1 MYNNKTSAIMKNR
14 MFQRALCAGMI
25 TLGCASTAFADSGN
39 IAVGAKASTLGF
51 GGEVTVG
58 ISPSFNARA
67 GYNGYNYNGS
77 TSQNQIN
84 YDYKLS
90 LGSFPVL
97 LDWYPF
103 EHSGFRLSPG
113 VIFNNNKVS
122 TTGTSSQVLFY
133 TIGGATYSTT
143 QIGSLTGTVD
153 FNKTVPYAGLG
164 WGNAVGKDSGLSFV
178 FDLGVMFQGTPK
190 VALNAS
196 NLQNNPPIV
205 QSAIQSSIDKEIAD
219 LKDKTDKFKY
229 DPVVSIGLAYKF

>member
-1 MYNNKTSAIMKNR
+1 MKNR
-14 MFQRALCAGMI
+14 NLKEVLLATIIGFSF
-25 TLGCASTAFADSGN
+25 TPSAFANSGD
-39 IAVGAKASTLGF
+39 IAVGAKVSTLGL

-58 ISPSFNARA
+58 ITPSFNARA
-67 GYNGYNYNGS
+67 GYNGFNYSGS

-113 VIFNNNKVS
+113 VIFNNNKV
-122 TTGTSSQVLFY
+122 TATGTSAQATSF
-133 TIGGATYSTT
+133 TIGGQTYFTN

-153 FNKTVPYAGLG
+153 FDKTVPYAGLG
-164 WGNAVGKDSGLSFV
+164 WGNTVGKDSGLSFV
-178 FDLGVMFQGTPK
+178 FDLGVIFQGTPK
-190 VALNAS
+190 VELNAS
-196 NLQNNPPIV
+196 NLQNNPAIV
-205 QSAIQSSIDKEIAD
+205 REAIQNSIDKEIAD

-229 DPVVSIGLAYKF
+229 YPVVSIGLAYKF

>member
-1 MYNNKTSAIMKNR
+1 MKNR
-14 MFQRALCAGMI
+14 YLKTALFAS
-25 TLGCASTAFADSGN
+25 LVSFGCASSAFADTGDVA
-39 IAVGAKASTLGF
+39 IGAKASTLGF

-58 ISPSFNARA
+58 LTPSFNLRG
-67 GYNGYNYNGS
+67 GYNGYNYTGS

-84 YDYKLS
+84 YNYKLS

-103 EHSGFRLSPG
+103 EHSGWRLSPG
-113 VIFNNNKVS
+113 VIFNNNKV
-122 TTGTSSQVLFY
+122 TATGTSAQVLSY
-133 TIGGATYSTT
+133 TIGGTTYTST

-164 WGNAVGKDSGLSFV
+164 WGNAVAKNSGLSFI
-178 FDLGVMFQGTPK
+178 FDLGVIFQGTPK

-196 NLQNNPPIV
+196 NLQNNPAIV
-205 QSAIQSSIDKEIAD
+205 QTAIQNSINKEITD

-229 DPVVSIGLAYKF
+229 YPVVSIGLAYGF